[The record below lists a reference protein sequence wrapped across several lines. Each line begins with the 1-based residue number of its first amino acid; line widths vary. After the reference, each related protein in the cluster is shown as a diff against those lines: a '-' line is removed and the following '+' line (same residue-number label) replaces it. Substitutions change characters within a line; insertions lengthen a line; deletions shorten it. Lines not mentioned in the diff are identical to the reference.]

1 MSQFYNAWKPLTKK
15 EFDIEWNTENIVFY
29 FTSAYNSKEL
39 ENSWRDI
46 MFDMLPK
53 ISSVKTIKK
62 EQLNPRSPD
71 YYVAEGLE
79 DLKNKIAYMQPPK
92 DVFGLARA
100 FRTNSPLFMPM
111 IIQDGDTYKTIGGRT
126 RMSVAFIMDYP
137 VKAIV
142 IDKTKFRNLVILP
155 IKRAKYLS
163 SDTFFTHSSKTRQ
176 ALLDYVDGEISLEE
190 LKRDK
195 ELSIITNDELKFE
208 IDMARRHS
216 FKPELK
222 KNPTMKTTETK
233 LLATAP
239 SLDKIKEM
247 IAKYWC
253 TKPEKITLV
262 QKSDSLWSIY
272 QIGDIDYLD
281 KMKRLHENG
290 LIKMDENF
298 VELKKG
304 RYRFVY
310 SPLVKSNPRRLKNPY
325 LYGLNARPLQGGA
338 QPKGWIE
345 YIEKHPD
352 FRHGA
357 LVYENELSDHEVD
370 SFEMVPS
377 GEKHIEKVMT
387 AFIKKLGKYKDQVLS
402 DEDYLDD
409 QLSSFFSDNGYSYR
423 LSSTDMKKFRNELTR
438 IKPNPIKVKKGP
450 REYGTRSGHKL
461 NLAQALEI
469 RSNDYRTR
477 DAQHDYDPSSVDE
490 RIYELQARKSER
502 EIPRAIKERFVEHKP
517 IKIKIPWQDYE
528 SLSHSYAYLELPD
541 YPFYNVKIMR
551 DGDGFAVVSGTG
563 TKIEDIKHFS
573 NLKISVSYAEA
584 KFTVMVQDDK
594 HYIVTIMD

>member
-1 MSQFYNAWKPLTKK
+1 MAQFYNAWKPLTKK
-15 EFDIEWNTENIVFY
+15 EFDIEWDTENIVFY

-53 ISSVKTIKK
+53 ISSIKAIKK
-62 EQLNPRSPD
+62 EQLNSRSPD
-71 YYVAEGLE
+71 YYMADNLE
-79 DLKNKIAYMQPPK
+79 DLQSKVAYMMPRK
-92 DVFGLARA
+92 DVFGIARA

-155 IKRAKYLS
+155 IKRARYLS
-163 SDTFFTHSSKTRQ
+163 SDTFFTNSPETRQ
-176 ALLDYVDGEISLEE
+176 KLLDYVDGKISLEE
-190 LKRDK
+190 LKKDR
-195 ELSIITNDELKFE
+195 ELSIIEDRQLEFE

-222 KNPTMKTTETK
+222 KNPTMKTIDQK

-247 IAKYWC
+247 IAKYWY

-310 SPLVKSNPRRLKNPY
+310 SPLVKSNP
-325 LYGLNARPLQGGA
+325 
-338 QPKGWIE
+338 
-345 YIEKHPD
+345 
-352 FRHGA
+352 
-357 LVYENELSDHEVD
+357 
-370 SFEMVPS
+370 
-377 GEKHIEKVMT
+377 
-387 AFIKKLGKYKDQVLS
+387 
-402 DEDYLDD
+402 
-409 QLSSFFSDNGYSYR
+409 
-423 LSSTDMKKFRNELTR
+423 
-438 IKPNPIKVKKGP
+438 IKVKKGP

-469 RSNDYRTR
+469 RANDYRTR

-490 RIYELQARKSER
+490 RIYELQSRKSER
-502 EIPRAIKERFVEHKP
+502 EQAPNMNVRPLSKKMKFKNLEEFHNYLDGLSEKLNFWVQNISVEKLKLRFRPNFKEINSGDDWSHVYAFEDEVVKNLGGMVLAISPDPQSGTIAVDYIIPKNLRNDQKSATPKPKLKLVPKEKKIKP
-517 IKIKIPWQDYE
+517 IKVKIKWLDNERGAYF
-528 SLSHSYAYLELPD
+528 AYLEYPD
-541 YPFYNVKIMR
+541 TPFYNVRLAPYLDERFK
-551 DGDGFAVVSGTG
+551 VSAFVGPQL
-563 TKIEDIKHFS
+563 IEERLFS
-573 NLKISVSYAEA
+573 NLKSAVDFAEIKFLAMASDDPYYDVS
-584 KFTVMVQDDK
+584 
-594 HYIVTIMD
+594 IMDA